1 MVTCN
6 RHDIPTSREFLQLVI
21 APFLSSLPLHILH
34 GLTFLR
40 AKRSI
45 RVYGNRHT
53 WVGKPGLHLSPQRM
67 RLKEEYWLVEL
78 LYGLLSPLL
87 QILAAPP
94 SSKFPS
100 GLLLHAFSSVGR
112 KLSARGSGE
121 GGSMRAKRSSKVW
134 NWGHSR
140 TQKQTRGSLRKHLDV
155 MCRKRTNYHLE
166 GCPVKILSSVL

>member
-6 RHDIPTSREFLQLVI
+6 RRDIPTSREFLQLVI
-21 APFLSSLPLHILH
+21 IPFLSSLPLHILH

-112 KLSARGSGE
+112 KLYARGSGE

-134 NWGHSR
+134 NWGAFQNSE
-140 TQKQTRGSLRKHLDV
+140 TDPGKSEETLGCDV
-155 MCRKRTNYHLE
+155 QEKN
-166 GCPVKILSSVL
+166 